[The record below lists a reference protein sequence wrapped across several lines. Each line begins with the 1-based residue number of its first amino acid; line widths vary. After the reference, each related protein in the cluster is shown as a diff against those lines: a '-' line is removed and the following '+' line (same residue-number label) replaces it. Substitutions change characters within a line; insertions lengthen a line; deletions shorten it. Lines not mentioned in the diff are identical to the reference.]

1 MSGSGGRC
9 SGARCFFRPPGR
21 QTSVLPALMLD
32 LSIVVI
38 FGKSP
43 AIREEPAPHAP
54 GAQAHQ
60 PPTAGITG
68 RSVPCSTMQHFCSTN
83 GRKEVRGDKKGKI
96 RVFLVSV
103 ETGSGPEGR
112 KTSRHFCKVA
122 AERAV
127 PLPCWLQNSVW
138 VVVATLP
145 WCSHS
150 HPGLGMKALSG
161 SCHSQC
167 LRELLRLGTEES
179 RASRT
184 GNQGIAVDTA
194 CPNKIKPEALAVALP
209 LLMHTVV
216 TLSQCPCQEWG

>member
-1 MSGSGGRC
+1 MSGSGGRR

-43 AIREEPAPHAP
+43 ALERSQLPMHRGHRHTSLQQRASLAEACLAAPCNTFAVPMEERRWEE
-54 GAQAHQ
+54 
-60 PPTAGITG
+60 T
-68 RSVPCSTMQHFCSTN
+68 
-83 GRKEVRGDKKGKI
+83 KKGKLESSCSQW
-96 RVFLVSV
+96 RQDQAQK
-103 ETGSGPEGR
+103 EG
-112 KTSRHFCKVA
+112 KPADTSAR
-122 AERAV
+122 
-127 PLPCWLQNSVW
+127 WLQRELSHCPAGSKNSVW

-167 LRELLRLGTEES
+167 LRELPRLGTEES

-184 GNQGIAVDTA
+184 GNQGIAVDAT

-209 LLMHTVV
+209 LLIHTVV
-216 TLSQCPCQEWG
+216 TLSQWPCQEWG